1 MSSERIQ
8 ITIIRIDDYGPWTQ
22 TLGDDREH
30 RLQILQSQLYA
41 HLVDWFASQN
51 GVLFYNKY
59 DEMIAVSN
67 GIPLSKHKEIQRS
80 VAQRFPVNISMSVG
94 VGETP
99 YEAQLKASELFN
111 EVVRR
116 VAEPRSL
123 LIGEA
128 LSPINKGLVKI
139 VHFDVDDFTH
149 RWTNTQ
155 SVYESARIVRRLYYE
170 LTELMFENHSLLFYN
185 GGDNYVSVSNGM
197 PLTRVEQLI
206 SNVDKRMGIPLK
218 AGIGISRT
226 GRKAMQLATSSLE
239 YIREGK
245 THSKVHVLEEL

>member
-1 MSSERIQ
+1 MSSESIQ
-8 ITIIRIDDYGPWTQ
+8 ITIMRIDGYGPWTQ

-41 HLVDWFASQN
+41 HLVDLFASQN
-51 GVLFYNKY
+51 GVVFYNKY

-67 GIPLSKHKEIQRS
+67 GIPLSKHREIQRS
-80 VAQRFPVNISMSVG
+80 VAQRFPVTISMSVG

-99 YEAQLKASELFN
+99 YEAQLKASEVFN
-111 EVVRR
+111 EVVQR

-123 LIGEA
+123 LIGET
-128 LSPINKGLVKI
+128 LPEFDRGLVKI
-139 VHFDVDDFTH
+139 VHFDVNDFTR

-170 LTELMFENHSLLFYN
+170 LTELMLENHSLLFYN
-185 GGDNYVSVSNGM
+185 GGDNYVSVSNGL
-197 PLTRVEQLI
+197 PPILVEKLI
-206 SNVDKRMGIPLK
+206 SSVDMSMGIPLK
-218 AGIGISRT
+218 AGIGVSRT

-245 THSKVHVLEEL
+245 TQSKVHVLEEL